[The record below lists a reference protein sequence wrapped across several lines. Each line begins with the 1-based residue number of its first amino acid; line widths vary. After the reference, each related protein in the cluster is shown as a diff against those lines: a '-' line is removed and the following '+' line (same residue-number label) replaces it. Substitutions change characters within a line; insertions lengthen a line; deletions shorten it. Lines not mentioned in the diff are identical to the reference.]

1 MKNKNSNLVIVA
13 DEYSQYINLAI
24 EFAERIVKIK
34 MKVAIFNLT
43 DDAQEELQDRI
54 PKNKRNKLYI
64 DKNGDLTID
73 YIEQKSKELKDNK
86 KIDVIIID
94 LEEKDININYKELSK
109 RLRDLSLELGLT
121 IEIFTQIKGATG
133 TTITGIED
141 VENEEITDYA
151 DMVYV
156 SKFNDKNEKV
166 AFVAKS
172 NNDKY
177 PVGYLRK

>member
-1 MKNKNSNLVIVA
+1 MNNKNSNLVIVA

-24 EFAERIVKIK
+24 EFAERVLKIK

-43 DDAQEELQDRI
+43 DNAQEELQVRT

-64 DKNGDLTID
+64 DRNSDLTID
-73 YIEQKSKELKDNK
+73 YIEQKSRELKAEK

-94 LEEKDININYKELSK
+94 LEEKEININYKELSK
-109 RLRDLSLELGLT
+109 RLKDLSLELGLT
-121 IEIFTQIKGATG
+121 IDIFTQIKENTRV
-133 TTITGIED
+133 TIIGIED
-141 VENEEITDYA
+141 IENEEITDYA
-151 DMVYV
+151 DMVFV
-156 SKFNDKNEKV
+156 NKINDKNKKV